1 MVINTW
7 VSEYSH
13 RLSLNLALK
22 RELEF
27 GDEVVLLDLSA
38 LASPVFGLL
47 HRKYWLMF
55 PRLHA
60 LRKWL
65 KASESSHYISPNR
78 ILRLNSRFATKIQ
91 LKSFFSELK
100 WKRPSLLQEDVLWL
114 SKTIHD
120 LWLDA
125 RGFQLAQGKKL
136 TYWLISRSIQKAIQ
150 VLRSNR
156 DLLKEFDVVFLYNG
170 RFPVD
175 SFISKRLQVDKTI
188 EFFEC
193 GMRHETL
200 TTYRESTHSYRE
212 HRRKALDIW
221 DRAHRDERDGV
232 AVEFLLQRV
241 SYDSKNYKY
250 WNRHQEPTFLRDLPE
265 DKKIVSFFLSSE
277 GELNSIP
284 SENKKTLTDDQW
296 IAIRWLLENLD
307 ETKYH
312 LVVKGH
318 PRFTK
323 VGAVDPFHSQSW
335 TIDQIDRKITYIE
348 ANAMDDSIALL
359 KRSHIVCV
367 YDSSIGMDAI
377 FHELPLIIFGAP
389 FFSSI
394 LPRRHTSL
402 EDVSFEDIGNLIY
415 SKQVIYPWAYYLAS
429 SGEPLLF

>member
-1 MVINTW
+1 
-7 VSEYSH
+7 
-13 RLSLNLALK
+13 
-22 RELEF
+22 
-27 GDEVVLLDLSA
+27 
-38 LASPVFGLL
+38 
-47 HRKYWLMF
+47 
-55 PRLHA
+55 
-60 LRKWL
+60 
-65 KASESSHYISPNR
+65 
-78 ILRLNSRFATKIQ
+78 
-91 LKSFFSELK
+91 
-100 WKRPSLLQEDVLWL
+100 
-114 SKTIHD
+114 
-120 LWLDA
+120 
-125 RGFQLAQGKKL
+125 
-136 TYWLISRSIQKAIQ
+136 
-150 VLRSNR
+150 
-156 DLLKEFDVVFLYNG
+156 
-170 RFPVD
+170 
-175 SFISKRLQVDKTI
+175 
-188 EFFEC
+188 
-193 GMRHETL
+193 
-200 TTYRESTHSYRE
+200 
-212 HRRKALDIW
+212 
-221 DRAHRDERDGV
+221 
-232 AVEFLLQRV
+232 
-241 SYDSKNYKY
+241 
-250 WNRHQEPTFLRDLPE
+250 LRDLPE